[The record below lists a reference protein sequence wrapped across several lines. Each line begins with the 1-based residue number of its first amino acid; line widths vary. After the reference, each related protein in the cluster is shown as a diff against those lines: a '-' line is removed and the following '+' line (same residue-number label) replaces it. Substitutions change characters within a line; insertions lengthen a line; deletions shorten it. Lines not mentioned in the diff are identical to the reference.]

1 MEKID
6 FKKQYKEL
14 YGAKTK
20 PVIVNV
26 PVLNFAMVEGEGD
39 PNTAP
44 AYPQAIEALYAISY
58 TIKFMLKK
66 TGEFPDYSVP
76 PLEGLWWMGGEDM
89 FDFEAKHNW
98 KWTAMIMQP
107 EFVTRKVFNDGLK
120 IAKEK
125 KELPALWGM
134 RLEKWKEG
142 KVAQVLHV
150 GPYSAEQP
158 TIAALHEFIKT
169 SGYVLEGKHH
179 EIYLSDPRKTASE
192 KLKTIIRQAVGKVK

>member
-1 MEKID
+1 MDKID

-14 YGAKTK
+14 YSAKEK
-20 PVIVNV
+20 PVIVDV
-26 PVLNFAMVEGEGD
+26 PALNFAMVDGEGD

-44 AYPQAIEALYAISY
+44 AFPQAIEALYAISY

-76 PLEGLWWMGGEDM
+76 PFEGLWWMGGEDV

-107 EFVTRKVFNDGLK
+107 EIVTRKIFNDGLK

-142 KVAQVLHV
+142 KAAQILHV

-158 TIAALHEFIKT
+158 TIAVLHEFIKA
-169 SGYVLEGKHH
+169 SGYMLEGKHH
-179 EIYLSDPRKTASE
+179 EIYLSDPRKTAPE
-192 KLKTIIRQAVGKVK
+192 KLKTIIRQAVGK